1 MTIVQM
7 RIAKLM
13 WENFTELKVQFAL
26 QISKI
31 LMEEEGSS
39 VVNYEDAEN
48 QMEGESLIQITLTP
62 LLRILCV
69 SIATMMQAG

>member
-1 MTIVQM
+1 
-7 RIAKLM
+7 
-13 WENFTELKVQFAL
+13 
-26 QISKI
+26 
-31 LMEEEGSS
+31 MEEEGSS

>member
-1 MTIVQM
+1 
-7 RIAKLM
+7 
-13 WENFTELKVQFAL
+13 
-26 QISKI
+26 
-31 LMEEEGSS
+31 MEEEGSS

-69 SIATMMQAG
+69 SIATMMQAGWYSNQTQNKQTNKQKKQVL